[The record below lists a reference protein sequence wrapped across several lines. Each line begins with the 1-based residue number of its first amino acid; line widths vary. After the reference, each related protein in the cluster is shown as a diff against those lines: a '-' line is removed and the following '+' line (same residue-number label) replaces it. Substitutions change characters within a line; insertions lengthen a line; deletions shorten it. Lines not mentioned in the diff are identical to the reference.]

1 MTAADGGLEVRAD
14 GKSVLR
20 FERRLAHPIERVWA
34 ALTDPDELIGWWGRA
49 QVELEPGGRFAMAW
63 LNVDD
68 EGNRAEMEAT
78 ITELDPPRLL
88 ELSGDIHGVLRFEL
102 AADGDETV
110 LTFTSTLDL
119 PGRVPD
125 EGARRLAL
133 PPRCAGRRVWTGRA
147 TDLVDAA
154 RLGGDPRALPGRGS

>member
-1 MTAADGGLEVRAD
+1 MTAADGGLEVRTD

-34 ALTDPDELIGWWGRA
+34 AITDPGELIRWWGSA

-78 ITELDPPRLL
+78 VTALDPPRLL

-102 AADGDETV
+102 DRRRGRRRCSPSR
-110 LTFTSTLDL
+110 STLDL
-119 PGRVPD
+119 PDEYRTKVLAGWHYHLDALAAALEGR
-125 EGARRLAL
+125 E
-133 PPRCAGRRVWTGRA
+133 
-147 TDLVDAA
+147 TDLVE
-154 RLGGDPRALPGRGS
+154 LPGWEENHTAYEALES

>member
-34 ALTDPDELIGWWGRA
+34 AVTDPDELISWWGRA
-49 QVELEPGGRFAMAW
+49 QVELEPGGRFSMAW

-78 ITELDPPRLL
+78 VTELDPPRLL

-102 AADGDETV
+102 APEGDQTV

-119 PGRVPD
+119 PDEYRTKVLAGWHYHLDALAAALEGR
-125 EGARRLAL
+125 E
-133 PPRCAGRRVWTGRA
+133 
-147 TDLVDAA
+147 TDLVE
-154 RLGGDPRALPGRGS
+154 LPGGDALHERYLGVEA

>member
-1 MTAADGGLEVRAD
+1 
-14 GKSVLR
+14 
-20 FERRLAHPIERVWA
+20 
-34 ALTDPDELIGWWGRA
+34 
-49 QVELEPGGRFAMAW
+49 MAW

-78 ITELDPPRLL
+78 VTELDPPRLL

-133 PPRCAGRRVWTGRA
+133 STSTRWQPRWRAGRPTSWT
-147 TDLVDAA
+147 
-154 RLGGDPRALPGRGS
+154 LPGWDAVHERYLQSVE

>member
-1 MTAADGGLEVRAD
+1 MTTADGGLEVRAD

-34 ALTDPDELIGWWGRA
+34 AVTDPDELIAWWGRA
-49 QVELEPGGRFAMAW
+49 QVELEPGGRFSMAW

-88 ELSGDIHGVLRFEL
+88 KLSGDIHGVLRFEL
-102 AADGDETV
+102 AAEGDETV
-110 LTFTSTLDL
+110 LTFTSILDL
-119 PGRVPD
+119 PGEYRTKV
-125 EGARRLAL
+125 L
-133 PPRCAGRRVWTGRA
+133 AGRSTWTRLRTLWTG
-147 TDLVDAA
+147 
-154 RLGGDPRALPGRGS
+154 GRRTS

>member
-1 MTAADGGLEVRAD
+1 MTAADGGIEVRAD

-20 FERRLAHPIERVWA
+20 FERRLAHPIDRVWA
-34 ALTDPDELIGWWGRA
+34 ALTDPDELIRWWGRA
-49 QVELEPGGRFAMAW
+49 QMELRPGGRFEMAW

-102 AADGDETV
+102 APDGDATL

-119 PGRVPD
+119 PDEYRTKVLAGWHYHLDALAGSLEGR
-125 EGARRLAL
+125 
-133 PPRCAGRRVWTGRA
+133 T
-147 TDLVDAA
+147 TDLVE
-154 RLGGDPRALPGRGS
+154 LPGWDAIHERYLTVET

>member
-34 ALTDPDELIGWWGRA
+34 ALTDPEELIAWWGRA
-49 QVELEPGGRFAMAW
+49 ELELEPGGRFAMAW

-68 EGNRAEMEAT
+68 DGNRAEMEAT
-78 ITELDPPRLL
+78 VTELDPPRLL
-88 ELSGDIHGVLRFEL
+88 ELTGDIHGVLRFEL
-102 AADGDETV
+102 EPDGDRTV

-119 PGRVPD
+119 PD
-125 EGARRLAL
+125 EYRTKVLAGWHYHL
-133 PPRCAGRRVWTGRA
+133 DALAEALAGGSV
-147 TDLVDAA
+147 DLVE
-154 RLGGDPRALPGRGS
+154 LPGWDSIHERYTALEA

>member
-1 MTAADGGLEVRAD
+1 M
-14 GKSVLR
+14 LR

-34 ALTDPDELIGWWGRA
+34 ALTDPDELISWWGRA

-88 ELSGDIHGVLRFEL
+88 ELTG
-102 AADGDETV
+102 
-110 LTFTSTLDL
+110 TST
-119 PGRVPD
+119 
-125 EGARRLAL
+125 AF
-133 PPRCAGRRVWTGRA
+133 CA
-147 TDLVDAA
+147 
-154 RLGGDPRALPGRGS
+154 SS

>member
-1 MTAADGGLEVRAD
+1 MTAADGGLEVRTD

-34 ALTDPDELIGWWGRA
+34 AITDPGELIRWWGSAR
-49 QVELEPGGRFAMAW
+49 VELEPGGRFAMAW

-78 ITELDPPRLL
+78 VTALDPPRLL

-102 AADGDETV
+102 AADGDQTV

-119 PGRVPD
+119 PDEYRTKVLAGWHYHLDALAAALEGRD
-125 EGARRLAL
+125 A
-133 PPRCAGRRVWTGRA
+133 
-147 TDLVDAA
+147 DLVE
-154 RLGGDPRALPGRGS
+154 LPGWDALHERYLGAEA

>member
-1 MTAADGGLEVRAD
+1 MTTADGGLEVRAD

-34 ALTDPDELIGWWGRA
+34 AVTDPDELIAWWGRA
-49 QVELEPGGRFAMAW
+49 QVELEPGGRFSMAW

-102 AADGDETV
+102 AAEGDETV
-110 LTFTSTLDL
+110 LTFTSILDL
-119 PGRVPD
+119 PGEYRTKV
-125 EGARRLAL
+125 LAGWHFHL
-133 PPRCAGRRVWTGRA
+133 DALADALDGRA
-147 TDLVDAA
+147 TDLVT
-154 RLGGDPRALPGRGS
+154 LPGWEAIHERYLG